1 MLISVGARGGDPGIQ
16 PDSCFSMRPAE
27 TMSAGKR
34 GHLLKGGRLH
44 RPHGKSMMGKGDGMK
59 LAIRPLTPDL
69 WPALEDLFGV
79 NGAVGGCWC
88 MYWRIGIPVQ
98 RAPCAAVSAKVHRP
112 RQGRFGC
119 GQETAHR
126 QDFFDCARRLPG

>member
-1 MLISVGARGGDPGIQ
+1 MIREFNRV
-16 PDSCFSMRPAE
+16 PAFQCGPTE
-27 TMSAGKR
+27 TTSAGKR

-88 MYWRIGIPVQ
+88 MYWRIG
-98 RAPCAAVSAKVHRP
+98 RAIRKNPGTENKAAFREIVE
-112 RQGRFGC
+112 QGPPPGLL
-119 GQETAHR
+119 A
-126 QDFFDCARRLPG
+126 FDGEVAVG